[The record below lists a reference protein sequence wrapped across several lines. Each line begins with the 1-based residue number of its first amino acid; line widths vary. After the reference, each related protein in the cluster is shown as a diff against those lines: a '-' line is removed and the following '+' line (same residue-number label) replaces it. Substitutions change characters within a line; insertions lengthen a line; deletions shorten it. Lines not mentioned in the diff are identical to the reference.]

1 MLNGRLCNHEQTI
14 WLLVVLRLVT
24 LMTFIP
30 FLRTLSDPIALK
42 EHEGLT
48 TVKGGC
54 FLEQYNG
61 GARLAQIFVQSSS
74 RVRFLPDCLFRPK
87 ESMMTLLIISTVG
100 HARFHEDAQAAIE
113 AAKIS
118 HTVLSKDSIDFFQPT
133 FKEAFKSIFTE
144 HNIKSEFR
152 ATGLVPS

>member
-1 MLNGRLCNHEQTI
+1 MQIYHDYWPNRILEAWALERRKSVDDAALFSMLNGRLCNHEQTI

-61 GARLAQIFVQSSS
+61 GARLAQIFV
-74 RVRFLPDCLFRPK
+74 
-87 ESMMTLLIISTVG
+87 
-100 HARFHEDAQAAIE
+100 
-113 AAKIS
+113 
-118 HTVLSKDSIDFFQPT
+118 
-133 FKEAFKSIFTE
+133 
-144 HNIKSEFR
+144 
-152 ATGLVPS
+152 